1 MADIRD
7 FSADSSKEPN
17 METPSD
23 RAASLDRSFGKMIH
37 RNLNKTTRRIAI
49 TALVYLGLFFMKV
62 PASTGIIAAVAL
74 VMCLHAI
81 IQRNSYRM
89 YDSMLQLS
97 ETYHANR
104 GVRAV
109 RFAVLGETVFNGAV
123 FLYAL
128 YSM

>member
-1 MADIRD
+1 MADIG
-7 FSADSSKEPN
+7 DSSAEPCKKPN

-23 RAASLDRSFGKMIH
+23 RAASFDRSFGKMINK
-37 RNLNKTTRRIAI
+37 NLNKTTRRIAV
-49 TALVYLGLFFMKV
+49 TVLVYLGLFLTET
-62 PASTGIIAAVAL
+62 PASTEIIAVAAL
-74 VMCLHAI
+74 VMCLHAF

-89 YDSMLQLS
+89 YDDMLQLS

-109 RFAVLGETVFNGAV
+109 RLAVLGETVFNGAL
-123 FLYAL
+123 FLCAL